1 MDVDDDWPPDPSLQ
15 PPTHPGNRLGDKSKN
30 RKNEAAR
37 VCSSDDD
44 DSDSLL
50 AHSSE
55 MGQSSGTCGRGTA
68 RRDFASQQPE
78 SSKEWM
84 FEGNVAVP
92 NPSGVYWDDINEKVP
107 DEVRKGFPKVG
118 DQLKASFSQ
127 NAPAEIEHI
136 VIVSDIEM
144 ISCQVYQN
152 ENLLGVPVRGY
163 GVPVRGYVA
172 TSRRV
177 NRKEWEDSFW
187 CDTQQETAFTWTK
200 ISGGIRCWDQ
210 FICDRDCVN
219 DPTTTGSVL
228 AMWGTRSYFDAE
240 GKAWEFHGT
249 LELPSRADG
258 RGDDVLQIAT
268 EAFYAAA
275 GVQNDWPSGIA
286 FLTVHCDIT
295 ELMCADEA
303 HAVRMPVRGYLQARQ
318 SKSYKWETWLPCTS
332 APSWRWNP
340 MRRI

>member
-1 MDVDDDWPPDPSLQ
+1 MTGRLIPACSRQ
-15 PPTHPGNRLGDKSKN
+15 PIRAIDLEINPKIAKMRLRDS
-30 RKNEAAR
+30 AR
-37 VCSSDDD
+37 VCSRDDD
-44 DSDSLL
+44 DSDSSLE
-50 AHSSE
+50 HSSE
-55 MGQSSGTCGRGTA
+55 MGQSS
-68 RRDFASQQPE
+68 S
-78 SSKEWM
+78 
-84 FEGNVAVP
+84 
-92 NPSGVYWDDINEKVP
+92 
-107 DEVRKGFPKVG
+107 
-118 DQLKASFSQ
+118 
-127 NAPAEIEHI
+127 
-136 VIVSDIEM
+136 EM
-144 ISCQVYQN
+144 GQ
-152 ENLLGVPVRGY
+152 GY

-187 CDTQQETAFTWTK
+187 CNTQQETAFTWTK

-210 FICDRDCVN
+210 FNYDRDDVN
-219 DPTTTGSVL
+219 DLKSTVGVL

-240 GKAWEFHGT
+240 GKAWKFHGT

-286 FLTVHCDIT
+286 FLTVHCEIT

-318 SKSYKWETWLPCTS
+318 SKSSKWETWLPRTS
-332 APSWRWNP
+332 APSWDWNP
-340 MRRI
+340 MRGGLCCNEEFERASTEARLGSEDSGWLEIIVHGKLGKNNAGRLAAAKQARAAHHSSAALKFRLQFGSASSPHTRSN